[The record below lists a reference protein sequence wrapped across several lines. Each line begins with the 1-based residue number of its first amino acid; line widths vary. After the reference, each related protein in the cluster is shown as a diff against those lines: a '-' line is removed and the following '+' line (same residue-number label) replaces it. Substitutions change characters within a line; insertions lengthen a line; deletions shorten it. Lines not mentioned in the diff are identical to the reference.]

1 MRRVS
6 PLLGFCQL
14 FEMRERTWRRR
25 QAKAHAGAQIK
36 EAVADGR
43 QGQTA
48 KTCRR
53 SDTPFFGALS
63 LTTKKMRIYP
73 IFFHTRAF
81 RCAWPNAWSRL
92 GDLGPRTVPPW

>member
-25 QAKAHAGAQIK
+25 QAQAHAGAQIK

-73 IFFHTRAF
+73 IAG
-81 RCAWPNAWSRL
+81 S
-92 GDLGPRTVPPW
+92 